1 MLYLTAV
8 IIFILTLIIFYV
20 LLSILN
26 KDKLIL
32 EDRLEQIEFI
42 NKGPIDNLEKRSLSE
57 RVIQPLY
64 NSLSN
69 VYFKWTPSY
78 KVDLLNKKLER
89 AGVLRNN
96 TAERW
101 MFNKTLLIIVFSL
114 LFGLLTYNLKSN
126 IFTSLVIALMVVMLI
141 NTLYR
146 FYLARRISLKKNAIR
161 RDLPYTLDLI
171 TVSVEAGLSFDGAIA
186 KVVDTIEGEL
196 SSEFA
201 KTLKEMRMGIEKKI
215 ALKNMSQRCDLKEL
229 SMLITSLIQADE
241 LGVSLGRVLRI
252 EAAGLRENIKQAA
265 REKAMKAPV
274 KMLFP
279 LVIFIFPAIFVII
292 LGPIIIRMSEVF

>member
-1 MLYLTAV
+1 MLYLSVV
-8 IIFILTLIIFYV
+8 IIFIVTLIIFYV
-20 LLSILN
+20 LLSLFN
-26 KDKLIL
+26 KDKIIV
-32 EDRLEQIEFI
+32 EDRLEQIEYI
-42 NKGPIDNLEKRSLSE
+42 NKNPIDSLEKRTLTE
-57 RVIQPLY
+57 RVIQPIY
-64 NSLSN
+64 NSLSK

-78 KVDLLNKKLER
+78 KVDLLNKKLES
-89 AGVLRNN
+89 AGVLKNN
-96 TAERW
+96 TVERW
-101 MFNKTLLIIVFSL
+101 MFNKTLVTIIFSL
-114 LFGLLTYNLKSN
+114 LFGLLTYNIKSN
-126 IFTSLVIALMVVMLI
+126 IFSSLVIALMVVILI
-141 NTLYR
+141 NALYR
-146 FYLARRISLKKNAIR
+146 FYLARRISLKKNAIK

-201 KTLKEMRMGIEKKI
+201 KTLKEMRMGIEKKV
-215 ALKNMSQRCDLKEL
+215 ALKNMSQRCELKEL

-279 LVIFIFPAIFVII
+279 LIIFIFPAIFVII
-292 LGPIIIRMSEVF
+292 LGPIMIRMSEVF